1 MITDKE
7 IDVAT
12 CLLEIIVIGPV
23 LGTIIIETTEIT
35 KEEADQSIQ
44 ISGVIIVVRLA
55 IFLGTAKVEE
65 MTDKILP
72 MLITWIMEK
81 SIMVLIMNM
90 RMTFTN
96 QKRICIHNRE
106 SHCILIQTTQY
117 QRIEDL

>member
-65 MTDKILP
+65 MTAKILP
-72 MLITWIMEK
+72 ILIIWIMEK
-81 SIMVLIMNM
+81 SIMVPMMNT
-90 RMTFTN
+90 RMTFMN
-96 QKRICIHNRE
+96 RKHIYIH
-106 SHCILIQTTQY
+106 
-117 QRIEDL
+117 D